1 MSKRLAGGHDR
12 RTFLKML
19 AAAGGAAA
27 ASMPRRAA
35 AQAQKVIVIRAGH
48 TLAPEHP
55 ATQVLNRWGESLAKK
70 TGGAFKVQAH
80 GGGVLGSG
88 RTGPESVAIGTV
100 EAFWADPSEY
110 ASFNQAL
117 NMVSAPF
124 MWRDRN
130 QLQKAVRDPAIYD
143 HLFEPVIKKGLRALA
158 VGYIGTRHLTTKNTP
173 AKRPEDLKGLKI
185 RVPEIPVYRDM
196 VAAWGAT
203 PTPIPMAEI
212 FASLQ
217 AGTVEGQENPYP
229 QILSNRFFEV
239 QKYLI
244 HTAHITQTGSIIF
257 NEKLYQQQP
266 KEYQKALNES
276 AQEAMDW
283 FLEYLNA
290 QEAKMLEQLKGHGM
304 VVVEPDRAAFREA
317 MKPLYEKYDNIWTK
331 ELREKIQSY
340 K

>member
-1 MSKRLAGGHDR
+1 MRKRLTRAHDR

-19 AAAGGAAA
+19 AAAGGVAAT
-27 ASMPRRAA
+27 SMPRRAA
-35 AQAQKVIVIRAGH
+35 AQAQKVITFRTGH

-55 ATQVLNRWGESLAKK
+55 ATEVLTRWGDSLAKK
-70 TGGAFKVQAH
+70 TGGAFKVQVH

-88 RTGPESVAIGTV
+88 RTAPEGVAIGTL
-100 EAFWADPSEY
+100 ESFYSDPSEY

-117 NMVSAPF
+117 NILSAPI
-124 MWRDRN
+124 MWNDRW
-130 QLQKAVRDPAIYD
+130 QLQKAVRDPAIFDGLY
-143 HLFEPVIKKGLRALA
+143 EPVVKKGFRALA

-173 AKRPEDLKGLKI
+173 ATKPADVKGLKI

-212 FASLQ
+212 FTSLQ
-217 AGTVEGQENPYP
+217 AGTVEGQENPFP
-229 QILSNRFFEV
+229 QILSNRFYEV

-244 HTAHITQTGSIIF
+244 LTAHITQCGSIIF

-276 AQEAMDW
+276 AQEALDW
-283 FLEYLNA
+283 YLEYLNA
-290 QEAKMLEQLKGHGM
+290 QEGKMLEQLKGYGM

-317 MKPLYEKYDNIWTK
+317 MKPVYEKYDKIWTK
-331 ELREKIQSY
+331 ELREKIQGF